1 MGTDELGS
9 GRHDRPNPNDA
20 IRRWWRREIVLLLV
34 RTAILFVSAGRLDW
48 RMGWVFVGVYVG
60 STLINGLV
68 IVRNDPALA
77 KERLDAGAGIKD
89 WDRVLVLFAVLL
101 SVPGTLLVSGL
112 DTRFGWSQNIPFAL
126 QIMAALANVLGIGL
140 TLWAVASNT
149 FFSGYVRIQ
158 EERGQTVVSS
168 GPYAFVRHPGYL
180 GAVVSCISTSLMLG
194 SWWALIPSGLGTL
207 GFVVRTALEDTMLRN
222 ELEGYKEYAVRVR
235 YRLLPGIW

>member
-9 GRHDRPNPNDA
+9 DRHDRPDPGET
-20 IRRWWRREIVLLLV
+20 IRRWWRREIVLFVV

-48 RMGWVFVGVYVG
+48 LMGWVYVGVYVG

-68 IVRNDPALA
+68 VVRDDPALA
-77 KERLDAGAGIKD
+77 KERLDAGPGIKD
-89 WDRVLVLFAVLL
+89 WDRVLVLFAALL

-112 DTRFGWSQNIPFAL
+112 DMRFGWSQNVPFAL
-126 QIMAALANVLGIGL
+126 QIIAALVDVLGIGL

-180 GAVVSCISTSLMLG
+180 GAMVSCISTALMLG
-194 SWWALIPSGLGTL
+194 SWWALIPVGLGTL
-207 GFVVRTALEDTMLRN
+207 GFVVRTVLEDTTLQN
-222 ELEGYKEYAVRVR
+222 ELEGYKEYAARVR

>member
-1 MGTDELGS
+1 MGTDELGI
-9 GRHDRPNPNDA
+9 GRDECPDPDDVS
-20 IRRWWRREIVLLLV
+20 RRWWRREIALFVI

-48 RMGWVFVGVYVG
+48 LTGWVFVGVYAS

-77 KERLDAGAGIKD
+77 KERLDAGVGIKD
-89 WDRVLVLFAVLL
+89 WDRVLVLFAFLL

-112 DTRFGWSQNIPFAL
+112 DARFGWSQNVPFAL
-126 QIMAALANVLGIGL
+126 QILAALADVLGIGL

-180 GAVVSCISTSLMLG
+180 GAVVSCTSTALMLG
-194 SWWALIPSGLGTL
+194 SWWALIPAGLGTL
-207 GFVVRTALEDTMLRN
+207 GFVVRTALEDTTLQN
-222 ELEGYKEYAVRVR
+222 ELEGYREYAARVR